1 VLFKIHFRPAI
12 LAFLE
17 QAKNFD
23 PSEQLDNRFLSTD
36 DTQMLLNLETAAF
49 GYF

>member
-1 VLFKIHFRPAI
+1 VFFKFHFGPAI
-12 LAFLE
+12 LATLE
-17 QAKNFD
+17 QAKDFD
-23 PSEQLDNRFLSTD
+23 PSEQLDSHFLSTD